1 MGCRIH
7 SDLIVYQ
14 RPIGELN
21 TSFGASIQI
30 SYAGVSIVDDVR
42 ILTSEQLS
50 WKLGL
55 ASSEEVLGVQMDQDI
70 SCVKVKPGDHNCV

>member
-1 MGCRIH
+1 M
-7 SDLIVYQ
+7 
-14 RPIGELN
+14 
-21 TSFGASIQI
+21 

-55 ASSEEVLGVQMDQDI
+55 ASSEEMLGVQMDQDI
-70 SCVKVKPGDHNCV
+70 SCVKVKPGDHNYV